1 MTDTPQTRPKFGL
14 IIIGD
19 EIMSGKRTDKH
30 LPKVIELLAERG
42 LQLDYAEYVGDSPE
56 RITATLKRAFES
68 GDVVFSTGGIG
79 ATPDDHTRQCAAKA
93 LGVDLALHPQAETLI
108 RERMQ
113 DTARDSGTTYEPA
126 HPDNIHRL
134 NMGVFPR
141 GARIIVNPYNKIP
154 GFTCVGKT
162 GQGAVHFVPGF
173 PVMAWPMVASVLD
186 LYYGHLFQKSA
197 FVEKSVIV
205 FGSMEAMLTPL
216 MLELEKNHAGIKV
229 FSLPSV
235 DHPTYGRHIEL
246 GVKGSPEDVERAYPA
261 MLAGLHKVDTKLG
274 PELVR

>member
-1 MTDTPQTRPKFGL
+1 MTDTPQARPKFGL

-56 RITATLKRAFES
+56 RITATLKRAFDS

-113 DTARDSGTTYEPA
+113 DTARDSGTAYEPA

-134 NMGVFPR
+134 NMGVFPH

-186 LYYGHLFQKSA
+186 LYYVHLFQKSA

-261 MLAGLHKVDTKLG
+261 MLAGLHKFDTKLG